1 MCKFEKQ
8 RDETYEKNS
17 SPMLIIYNVYIY
29 YMHRGRKLKI
39 YIYLLNQRMPVN
51 ARGERTA
58 GIVVK
63 PK

>member
-1 MCKFEKQ
+1 MKKIRPLCLLYIMYIFIICIG
-8 RDETYEKNS
+8 DEFYKT
-17 SPMLIIYNVYIY
+17 LF
-29 YMHRGRKLKI
+29 
-39 YIYLLNQRMPVN
+39 YLLNQRMLVN

>member
-1 MCKFEKQ
+1 
-8 RDETYEKNS
+8 
-17 SPMLIIYNVYIY
+17 MLIIYNVYIY